1 MTEFEK
7 IYRDY
12 FDDVFLYIKRLS
24 GSEDI
29 AEDITSEAF
38 YKAMR
43 SIKGFRG
50 ECDIRV
56 WLCQIAKNCYY
67 TYLKKSARIEGNAE
81 EQILKR
87 DEAMRA
93 RKILRSIPDPYR
105 EVFMWRVFAQLSYK
119 QIGELFGKTENWACV
134 TYHRARGM
142 IRTGLEEN
150 ENEK

>member
-67 TYLKKSARIEGNAE
+67 TYLKKSARTDSVDDSVLFNLPAFEGNAE

-119 QIGELFGKTENWACV
+119 PVSYTHLTLPTILRV
-134 TYHRARGM
+134 
-142 IRTGLEEN
+142 
-150 ENEK
+150 

>member
-56 WLCQIAKNCYY
+56 
-67 TYLKKSARIEGNAE
+67 
-81 EQILKR
+81 
-87 DEAMRA
+87 
-93 RKILRSIPDPYR
+93 
-105 EVFMWRVFAQLSYK
+105 
-119 QIGELFGKTENWACV
+119 
-134 TYHRARGM
+134 
-142 IRTGLEEN
+142 
-150 ENEK
+150 

>member
-50 ECDIRV
+50 ECDIRKD
-56 WLCQIAKNCYY
+56 IR
-67 TYLKKSARIEGNAE
+67 S
-81 EQILKR
+81 
-87 DEAMRA
+87 RA
-93 RKILRSIPDPYR
+93 PRCK
-105 EVFMWRVFAQLSYK
+105 
-119 QIGELFGKTENWACV
+119 
-134 TYHRARGM
+134 H
-142 IRTGLEEN
+142 
-150 ENEK
+150 

>member
-50 ECDIRV
+50 ECDHPRLAV
-56 WLCQIAKNCYY
+56 SDSKKLLL
-67 TYLKKSARIEGNAE
+67 YLSQKS
-81 EQILKR
+81 
-87 DEAMRA
+87 
-93 RKILRSIPDPYR
+93 RSD
-105 EVFMWRVFAQLSYK
+105 
-119 QIGELFGKTENWACV
+119 G
-134 TYHRARGM
+134 
-142 IRTGLEEN
+142 
-150 ENEK
+150 

>member
-67 TYLKKSARIEGNAE
+67 TSICPPLKETPKSR
-81 EQILKR
+81 
-87 DEAMRA
+87 
-93 RKILRSIPDPYR
+93 Y
-105 EVFMWRVFAQLSYK
+105 
-119 QIGELFGKTENWACV
+119 
-134 TYHRARGM
+134 
-142 IRTGLEEN
+142 
-150 ENEK
+150 

>member
-29 AEDITSEAF
+29 ADDITSEAF

-56 WLCQIAKNCYY
+56 WLCQISKNPLGRIASMIPFSSICPP
-67 TYLKKSARIEGNAE
+67 LKETPKSR
-81 EQILKR
+81 
-87 DEAMRA
+87 
-93 RKILRSIPDPYR
+93 Y
-105 EVFMWRVFAQLSYK
+105 
-119 QIGELFGKTENWACV
+119 
-134 TYHRARGM
+134 
-142 IRTGLEEN
+142 
-150 ENEK
+150 

>member
-1 MTEFEK
+1 MKGGGRVTEFEK

-43 SIKGFRG
+43 SIKGVLFN
-50 ECDIRV
+50 
-56 WLCQIAKNCYY
+56 LPAF
-67 TYLKKSARIEGNAE
+67 EGNAE

-87 DEAMRA
+87 DEAMRV

-134 TYHRARGM
+134 TYHRARSM

>member
-1 MTEFEK
+1 MKGGGRVTEFEK

-29 AEDITSEAF
+29 ADDITSEAF

-67 TYLKKSARIEGNAE
+67 TYLKNPLGRIASMIPFSSICLPLKETPKSR
-81 EQILKR
+81 
-87 DEAMRA
+87 
-93 RKILRSIPDPYR
+93 Y
-105 EVFMWRVFAQLSYK
+105 
-119 QIGELFGKTENWACV
+119 
-134 TYHRARGM
+134 
-142 IRTGLEEN
+142 
-150 ENEK
+150 